1 MLHKSTVEV
10 KTCFPQNLAVKAKQE
25 KTSTFLNNNPMKKV
39 VLYARV
45 SSTNGTQDYQ
55 RQINDLTSYAVS
67 NKMLIENTFAEKIS
81 GAKKN
86 QDRQELMK
94 MIDYVNSNQIEKV
107 LVTELSRLG
116 RDTLQVL
123 QTIEVLNQNKISLY
137 IQNYN
142 IETLTPEK
150 EINPMSQFLIT
161 ILAEVARMERKTI
174 RERVVS
180 GYDNYRNGGGRV
192 GRKVGYTKS
201 DEVMKNQYIEEMKL
215 LKKGYSLRNVYKITG
230 TSLNTLQ
237 KIKKLI

>member
-1 MLHKSTVEV
+1 MNNKSVI
-10 KTCFPQNLAVKAKQE
+10 
-25 KTSTFLNNNPMKKV
+25 
-39 VLYARV
+39 YARV
-45 SSTNGTQDYQ
+45 SSNNGTQDYQ
-55 RQINDLTSYAVS
+55 RQINDLSIYANNNHLTIDGV
-67 NKMLIENTFAEKIS
+67 FAEKIS
-81 GAKKN
+81 GARKN

-94 MIDYVNSNQIEKV
+94 MINYVNTNNIDKV

-123 QTIEVLNQNKISLY
+123 QTIEILNENKISLY

-142 IETLTPEK
+142 IETLTPSK
-150 EINPMSQFLIT
+150 EVNPMSQFLIT

-174 RERVVS
+174 RERVAS
-180 GYDNYRNGGGRV
+180 GYDNFRSNGGKV
-192 GRKVGYTKS
+192 GRKVGFVKS
-201 DEVMKNQYIEEMKL
+201 DEAMKEQYIEEMKL